1 MAATFPSPLRVS
13 IPNIGLPAASV
24 NGAAIT
30 FGGQKA
36 MLDPDN
42 GAGRMNAGR
51 NCAIEYRRVWIE
63 TMEAKFPSYWM
74 WSEAFE
80 MLARAERMHRQFFQ
94 PSGSSPSVA
103 WEPPVDVLETE
114 RVVLV
119 LVALPGVDFNE
130 VKAVIN
136 QGELL
141 ISGCRAYPEEMRT
154 AIIHRL
160 ELPQGRFERRIR
172 LPPGRYSAIRRSD
185 SNGTLLVTLEKAGA
199 SNG

>member
-1 MAATFPSPLRVS
+1 M
-13 IPNIGLPAASV
+13 
-24 NGAAIT
+24 
-30 FGGQKA
+30 
-36 MLDPDN
+36 D
-42 GAGRMNAGR
+42 
-51 NCAIEYRRVWIE
+51 E
-63 TMEAKFPSYWM
+63 KFPSYWM

-114 RVVLV
+114 RAVLV
-119 LVALPGVDFNE
+119 LVALPGVDFSE
-130 VKAVIN
+130 VKALIDN

-141 ISGCRAYPEEMRT
+141 ITGHRTYPAEMRT

-172 LPPGRYSAIRRSD
+172 LPPGRYSAIHRSD
-185 SNGTLLVTLEKAGA
+185 SNGTLLITLQKAEA
-199 SNG
+199 TNG